1 MKKQLDL
8 RGLTCPEPV
17 LKTKKVVDQADVKEV
32 EALVD
37 SEVSVQNLARLARSQ
52 NLHFQSSRENGH
64 HKVLISKD
72 QTGTV
77 QTQSETAAAATRD
90 GAGGTIIF
98 ISKDSFGQGN
108 SASPEKDHDFSLNL
122 LNVFLQTVHQSGHEV
137 RAVLLANSGVKLM
150 DPQSPHQQVLS
161 DLARGGVEVLACG
174 LCLDY
179 YGLKEKVKTEQI
191 TNMFAICEYLFAA
204 DKVLSP

>member
-77 QTQSETAAAATRD
+77 QTQSEKVAA
-90 GAGGTIIF
+90 
-98 ISKDSFGQGN
+98 
-108 SASPEKDHDFSLNL
+108 
-122 LNVFLQTVHQSGHEV
+122 
-137 RAVLLANSGVKLM
+137 
-150 DPQSPHQQVLS
+150 
-161 DLARGGVEVLACG
+161 
-174 LCLDY
+174 
-179 YGLKEKVKTEQI
+179 
-191 TNMFAICEYLFAA
+191 
-204 DKVLSP
+204 

>member
-1 MKKQLDL
+1 M
-8 RGLTCPEPV
+8 
-17 LKTKKVVDQADVKEV
+17 KTKRVVDDAAVRVV

-52 NLHFQSSRENGH
+52 NLHFQASRENEH
-64 HKVLISKD
+64 HKVVISKD
-72 QTGTV
+72 QSGNF
-77 QTQSETAAAATRD
+77 ETETKKSTTATSN

-108 SASPEKDHDFSLNL
+108 SKNPEKDYDFSLNL
-122 LNVFLQTVHQSGHEV
+122 LSVFLQTVHQSGHEV

-150 DPQSPHQQVLS
+150 DPESPHQKVLS
-161 DLARGGVEVLACG
+161 DLAQAGVEVLACG

-204 DKVLSP
+204 DRVLSP